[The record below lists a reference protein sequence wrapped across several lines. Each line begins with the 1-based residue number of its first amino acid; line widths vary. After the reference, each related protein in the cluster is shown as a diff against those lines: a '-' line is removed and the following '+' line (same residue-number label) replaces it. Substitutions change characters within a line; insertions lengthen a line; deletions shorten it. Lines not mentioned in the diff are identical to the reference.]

1 MRCDTFKDDEFD
13 MNFPGRMNQ
22 KVVSKTDPIFPD
34 VCELIELDTDQ
45 VEYLIY
51 EDFEEVDYSLYQD
64 MDDIDTDTSWQ
75 PESRII
81 EVYYSDTT
89 QEEIEI
95 EIGSELDE
103 ALKRLLG

>member
-1 MRCDTFKDDEFD
+1 
-13 MNFPGRMNQ
+13 MNFPGRMSQ

-34 VCELIELDTDQ
+34 ICELLEFDPDQ
-45 VEYLIY
+45 VEYFIY

>member
-1 MRCDTFKDDEFD
+1 
-13 MNFPGRMNQ
+13 MNLPGRINP
-22 KVVSKTDPIFPD
+22 KVVSKDDPIFED
-34 VCELIELDTDQ
+34 VCELLEFDPDQ

-64 MDDIDTDTSWQ
+64 MDEVEGVETSWQ

-81 EVYYSDTT
+81 EVYYNDST

-95 EIGSELDE
+95 EIGSEIDE